1 MKKLLALF
9 IALLSATATIQA
21 QTARDITAQ
30 ERQQMV
36 RYLINR
42 MRPLPIANKG
52 NAQPKYQYY
61 YTPSPVTWNEW
72 AAVLEKKTYGPQ
84 GKGNTP
90 MISNRPSEL
99 TGLLIHEL
107 RMPFFL
113 ANKQTIDAACK
124 AGDFSIII
132 KKVNPGKNEPFYL
145 ITTYEGWKQYTKN
158 K

>member
-1 MKKLLALF
+1 MKKLLFLF
-9 IALLSATATIQA
+9 FMLTMFSAVASA

-30 ERQQMV
+30 EREQMV

-42 MRPLPIANKG
+42 MRPLQIPNKG

-61 YTPSPVTWNEW
+61 YTPTPVTWNELI
-72 AAVLEKKTYGPQ
+72 ATMEKKTYGSQ
-84 GKGNTP
+84 GKGNQPVVTDKP
-90 MISNRPSEL
+90 GQFAS
-99 TGLLIHEL
+99 LLVHEL

-113 ANKQTIDAACK
+113 ANKQTIDSAIK
-124 AGDFSIII
+124 AGDITPII